1 MRFSILFLT
10 IVWFSSCSNDDQ
22 KPVKVDTQLLKEQL
36 VDANKEAAEIESTQ
50 IDGYVKRRKL
60 AVKKSPTG
68 LRYVIYHDEEG
79 ESVKDEQIAVVE
91 YKVSL
96 LNGKECYN
104 TEEGPEEFT
113 VGHDYVESGL
123 HEGIKHLSIGDKAI
137 MIIPS
142 HLAHGLAGDFE
153 KIPIR
158 STIVYDIK
166 LVAIK

>member
-1 MRFSILFLT
+1 MRFSIISLT
-10 IVWFSSCSNDDQ
+10 IIFFISCTEDRQ
-22 KPVKVDTQLLKEQL
+22 KPAKVDAQLLKEQL

-60 AVKKSPTG
+60 DVTKSATG
-68 LRYVIYHDEEG
+68 LRYVIYHDEGG
-79 ESVKDEQIAVVE
+79 EVVRDEQIAVVE
-91 YKVSL
+91 YTVSL

-104 TEEGPEEFT
+104 TAEGPEEFT

-123 HEGIKHLSIGDKAI
+123 HEGIKHLSVGDEAI

-158 STIVYDIK
+158 STVVYDIK